1 MHGTEDIVT
10 ANTIDAATAKRMFLA
25 GAAKLESQKE
35 RINDLNVFPVPDGDT
50 GTNMTLTIM
59 SAAEEVQALSDPT
72 FASLAKAVSGGSL
85 KGARGNSGVIFS
97 QLCRG
102 FSKEMEGVEHL
113 DVKRIAK
120 AAQRACETAYKAVMK
135 PKEGTILTVAKGVA
149 EKARE
154 VAGETASAEE
164 ALKAIIEHAEY
175 VLSKTPDMLPVLKE
189 AGVVDSGGQGLV
201 CVLHGFYEA
210 LTGQTTDFK
219 IEGKAKISAPTGGE
233 HGGSDIKF
241 GYCTEFIIKVDGE
254 FSETDE
260 MEFKEYL
267 SEMGDS
273 IVCVA
278 LDDIVKVHVHTNH
291 PGEVFER
298 GLSYGQL
305 TRMKVDNM
313 REEHE
318 NNRLVTDEE
327 VASARK
333 QEEEKEKKSV
343 AFLSVV
349 AGKGLAEIF
358 TDMGAEG
365 IISGGQTMNPSTN
378 DILEAAGRI
387 NAENIFVLPNN
398 SNIILAASQAA
409 ELAKDCNLIVI
420 PTKTVPQGVSATFA
434 FDPEGDAESIKADML
449 ENIARVKSG
458 QVTYAVRDT
467 TIDGTEIKKGDY
479 IAINDDGLAAACEDI
494 ETAVFEMLE
503 KMTDPESE
511 VISVYYGEDVSEE
524 QAKSLKDKLT
534 AKYPGKEVDLQE
546 GGQPV
551 YYYIISVE

>member
-1 MHGTEDIVT
+1 
-10 ANTIDAATAKRMFLA
+10 MFMA
-25 GAAKLESQKE
+25 GAGMLESQKE

-59 SAAEEVQALSDPT
+59 SAAQEVEALENPD
-72 FASLAKAVSGGSL
+72 FMMLAKAVSGGSL

-102 FSKEMEGVEHL
+102 FSKEIENADHL
-113 DVKRIAK
+113 DVKRIAR
-120 AAQRACETAYKAVMK
+120 ASQRACETAYKAVMK
-135 PKEGTILTVAKGVA
+135 PKEGTILTVAKGIA

-154 VAGETASAEE
+154 IAGETADIEE
-164 ALKAIIEHAEY
+164 AVKAIIDHAEY

-210 LTGQTTDFK
+210 LTGKAADFK
-219 IEGKAKISAPTGGE
+219 IEGKAKISTPVGGVD
-233 HGGSDIKF
+233 GGSDIKF
-241 GYCTEFIIKVDGE
+241 GYCTEFIIKLNKK

-260 MEFKEYL
+260 LEFKEYL
-267 SEMGDS
+267 NDMGDS

-318 NNRLVTDEE
+318 ENRLVSDEE
-327 VASARK
+327 VAAARK
-333 QEEEKEKKSV
+333 SEAQRDRTGV

-349 AGKGLAEIF
+349 AGKGLEDIF
-358 TDMGAEG
+358 TDMGAGG

-378 DILEAAGRI
+378 DILEAAKNI
-387 NAENIFVLPNN
+387 NAETIFVLPNN
-398 SNIILAASQAA
+398 SNIILAATQAA
-409 ELAKDCNLIVI
+409 ELCKDSKLVVI

-434 FDPEGDAESIKADML
+434 FDPNGDADAIEEGML
-449 ENIARVKSG
+449 ENIAAVKSG
-458 QVTYAVRDT
+458 QITYAVRDT
-467 TIDGTEIKKGDY
+467 TIDGTDIKKGDY
-479 IAINDDGLAAACEDI
+479 IAINDDGLVAADEDI
-494 ETAVFEMLE
+494 EDAVFEMLS
-503 KMTDPESE
+503 KMVDGDSE
-511 VISVYYGEDVSEE
+511 LITVYYGEDVKEE
-524 QAKSLKDKLT
+524 DAKELKEKIEERFPKIET
-534 AKYPGKEVDLQE
+534 ELQN

-551 YYYIISVE
+551 YYYFISVE

>member
-1 MHGTEDIVT
+1 MAI
-10 ANTIDAATAKRMFLA
+10 NTIDARMAARMFLA
-25 GAAKLESQKE
+25 GAGKLESEKE

-59 SAAEEVQALSDPT
+59 SAAQEVGELEDPT

-102 FSKEMEGVEHL
+102 FSKEMENIEKL
-113 DVKRIAK
+113 DVKRIAR
-120 AAQRACETAYKAVMK
+120 ATQRACETAYKAVMK
-135 PKEGTILTVAKGVA
+135 PKEGTILTVAKGIA
-149 EKARE
+149 EKAYE
-154 VAGETASAEE
+154 VAGETADVEDAIRQ
-164 ALKAIIEHAEY
+164 IIEHAEY
-175 VLSKTPDMLPVLKE
+175 VLSRTPDMLPVLKE

-210 LTGQTTDFK
+210 LTGKATDFK
-219 IEGKAKISAPTGGE
+219 IEGKAKIPAPVGGMN
-233 HGGSDIKF
+233 GGSDIKF
-241 GYCTEFIIKVDGE
+241 GYCTEFIIKLDKE
-254 FSETDE
+254 FTETDE

-267 SEMGDS
+267 NDMGDS
-273 IVCVA
+273 IVCVS

-318 NNRLVTDEE
+318 TNRLVSDEE
-327 VASARK
+327 VAKARQDESK
-333 QEEEKEKKSV
+333 KERTGI

-349 AGKGLAEIF
+349 AGKGLADIF
-358 TDMGAEG
+358 TDMGAGG

-378 DILEAAGRI
+378 DILKAAEEL
-387 NAENIFVLPNN
+387 NAETVFVLPNN
-398 SNIILAASQAA
+398 SNIILAATQAA
-409 ELAKDCNLIVI
+409 ELCKDSRIVVI

-434 FDPEGDAESIKADML
+434 YEPDGNADDIEAAML
-449 ENIARVKSG
+449 ENISSVKSG

-467 TIDGTEIKKGDY
+467 TIDGTDIKKGDY
-479 IAINDDGLAAACEDI
+479 IAIDDDGLAAATEDI
-494 ETAVFEMLE
+494 EDAVFEMLD
-503 KMTDPESE
+503 KMDASGSE
-511 VISVYYGEDVSEE
+511 IITVYYGEDVKDEDAEDLKEKIEE
-524 QAKSLKDKLT
+524 RFPKA
-534 AKYPGKEVDLQE
+534 EVELQN

-551 YYYIISVE
+551 YYYIVSVE

>member
-1 MHGTEDIVT
+1 MAI
-10 ANTIDAATAKRMFLA
+10 NTIDARMAAKMFLA
-25 GAAKLESQKE
+25 GAGMLESQKE

-59 SAAEEVQALSDPT
+59 SAAQEVGDLEDPT

-102 FSKEMEGVEHL
+102 FSKEMENIEKL
-113 DVKRIAK
+113 DVKRIAR
-120 AAQRACETAYKAVMK
+120 ATQRACETAYKAVMK
-135 PKEGTILTVAKGVA
+135 PKEGTILTVAKGIA
-149 EKARE
+149 EKAHE
-154 VAGETASAEE
+154 VAGETTDVEE
-164 ALKAIIEHAEY
+164 AVRQIIDHAEY

-210 LTGQTTDFK
+210 LTGKAADYK
-219 IEGKAKISAPTGGE
+219 IEGKAKISAPAGGVD
-233 HGGSDIKF
+233 GGSDIKF
-241 GYCTEFIIKVDGE
+241 GYCTEFIIKLNKE
-254 FSETDE
+254 FTETDE

-267 SEMGDS
+267 NDMGDS
-273 IVCVA
+273 IVCVS

-327 VASARK
+327 IAEARR
-333 QEEEKEKKSV
+333 KESKPERTGT
-343 AFLSVV
+343 AFISVV
-349 AGKGLAEIF
+349 AGEGLAEIF
-358 TDMGAEG
+358 RDMGAGG
-365 IISGGQTMNPSTN
+365 IISGGQTMNPSTS
-378 DILEAAGRI
+378 DILEAADKL
-387 NAENIFVLPNN
+387 NAQTVFVLPNN
-398 SNIILAASQAA
+398 SNIILAATQAA
-409 ELAKDCNLIVI
+409 ELCKDYKIVVI
-420 PTKTVPQGVSATFA
+420 PTKTVPQGVAATFA
-434 FDPEGDAESIKADML
+434 YEPGGDPDQIEAAML
-449 ENIARVKSG
+449 ENISAVKSG

-467 TIDGTEIKKGDY
+467 TIDGIDIKKGDY
-479 IAINDDGLAAACEDI
+479 IAINDDGLASAKEDT
-494 ETAVFEMLE
+494 ESAVFEMLD
-503 KMTDPESE
+503 KMVEPDSE
-511 VISVYYGEDVSEE
+511 IITLYYGEDIKEDRAE
-524 QAKSLKDKLT
+524 DLKDMVEERFPK
-534 AKYPGKEVDLQE
+534 AEVELQN